1 MLEAVG
7 LIGGA
12 GHSGSTLLGLVL
24 GAHPRVFYAGEAN
37 KSLGLGDPAVK
48 LRKRTCKVCGEGC
61 AVWSKIRG
69 GQEDLH
75 EALAAITERPIVVDS
90 TKSLAWLEAQSARLA
105 AKDVKLV
112 LFFLGRDGRAVLAS
126 SLRKRPETSAR
137 AHATEWARQIA
148 DTSAF
153 AARFPGEVV
162 RLRYEELAT
171 RTSETIARCCAALG
185 IEPADAMQAPWTSE
199 QHPLG
204 GNAGTQSLLEGART
218 RAGETHGISGDKRAY
233 YEQHPRSIV
242 LDQRWR
248 RELSAEAL
256 AEFEAVAGETN
267 RAFAWDASEVSA

>member
-1 MLEAVG
+1 MLESVG
-7 LIGGA
+7 FIGGA

-24 GAHPRVFYAGEAN
+24 GAHPCVFYAGEAN

-61 AVWSKIRG
+61 VVWSKVRA
-69 GQEDLH
+69 GQDDLH
-75 EALAAITERPIVVDS
+75 EALAEITTRPIVIDS
-90 TKSLAWLEAQSARLA
+90 TKSLAWLEAQSARLS
-105 AKDVKLV
+105 AKKVALV

-137 AHATEWARQIA
+137 AHAAAWVDQIA
-148 DTSAF
+148 ATEAF
-153 AARFPGEVV
+153 AARFPGTVV
-162 RLRYEELAT
+162 RVRYELLAT
-171 RTSETIARCCAALG
+171 RTDETIAGCCAALG
-185 IEPADAMQAPWTSE
+185 IAPSDAMRAPWASE

-218 RAGETHGISGDKRAY
+218 RVGAEHGISGDKRAY

-267 RAFAWDASEVSA
+267 RAYAWDASEGSA